1 MIAGGGQDT
10 HVSASTTTASSWP
23 DIRIRYSSALMSRY
37 FTPVSPAAILSRSRA
52 RQSFGAHTNS
62 GRGRSASSPPNPT
75 PTSVWSASNGSTV
88 RDRVL

>member
-1 MIAGGGQDT
+1 MIAGGDKT
-10 HVSASTTTASSWP
+10 RTSHTSTTKASSWP

-62 GRGRSASSPPNPT
+62 GRGRSGEFTAESDPD
-75 PTSVWSASNGSTV
+75 VGLERFQWIYSA
-88 RDRVL
+88 

>member
-62 GRGRSASSPPNPT
+62 GRGRSGEFTAESDPD
-75 PTSVWSASNGSTV
+75 VGLERFQWIYSA
-88 RDRVL
+88 